1 LTLRA
6 AAFAESFLRIFQELV
21 PLHEGRRPPVEN
33 VEEDDEFGTDA
44 RNRTELSELQG

>member
-21 PLHEGRRPPVEN
+21 PLHEGRRPP
-33 VEEDDEFGTDA
+33 DDEFGTDA
-44 RNRTELSELQG
+44 RNRTEISELQG